1 MAFCRKLRRI
11 CRKISY
17 WKLNKINGPKPFPFV
32 GTIIQVLIGKLSI
45 GNYTKKIYDQYP
57 GERMVGVYAG
67 TKKVLILRDLE
78 LIRDVMVKDFS
89 SFVDRGLGYHDKH
102 EPLSANVGLVD
113 EGRWRLLRR
122 QLTPVFS
129 STKLKKMFSL
139 LIGCTDPLIK
149 NLTSVDG
156 HVVDIG
162 PVMKKYAID
171 VIGVCAFGLKIDALL
186 DDDNLFYK
194 MGHRFFKP
202 TLKNFLRLRLK
213 SYAPFLYKFIGGW
226 FTDWEL
232 QKFFITLTRDNIE
245 HRKKFNEN
253 RNDFIDLLMT
263 LKENSQD
270 SYDTVLAAQ
279 LFIFFVAGYETSA
292 STISNCV
299 FELAIN
305 SEIQNK
311 LRDEINCELISC
323 DGNITYDG
331 IENMKYLDKV
341 VCETLRKYPPINFT
355 LRRSTQSYKFS
366 GTNLTI
372 PKGTIIW
379 IPIAGIHRN
388 SEYYPNPD
396 VFDPERFKTEEIN
409 NRPQM
414 SYLPFGAGPRNCI
427 GLRFAKMEVKIA
439 VIKLIQHFKIDVCDE
454 TDVNYTI
461 DEKLFLLAPLNG
473 IRLKVTKL

>member
-1 MAFCRKLRRI
+1 
-11 CRKISY
+11 
-17 WKLNKINGPKPFPFV
+17 
-32 GTIIQVLIGKLSI
+32 
-45 GNYTKKIYDQYP
+45 
-57 GERMVGVYAG
+57 MVGVYAG

-253 RNDFIDLLMT
+253 HIIFND
-263 LKENSQD
+263 S
-270 SYDTVLAAQ
+270 VLAAQ